1 MQFSSD
7 RILREIKIKNMNK
20 ELENQFYFLR
30 NFVVE
35 GFKNYKIDKIL
46 ICENLK
52 TKSVIFVYLKIY
64 EKNWQKYFLD
74 AGAGFW
80 EDTKTINYLDL
91 ADIEDDE
98 DFVFKNYS
106 NKFDIKDKE
115 IFKIFCEQNEGN
127 CQIIIELKN
136 SGKIIL
142 RCRNSKEFDSESE
155 IVFE

>member
-1 MQFSSD
+1 MK
-7 RILREIKIKNMNK
+7 E

-30 NFVVE
+30 NFKVE
-35 GFKNYKIDKIL
+35 GFENYKIDKIL

-52 TKSVIFVYLKIY
+52 TKSVVFVYLKIY

-80 EDTKTINYLDL
+80 EDTETINYLDL
-91 ADIEDDE
+91 GDIEDDE
-98 DFVFKNYS
+98 NFIFKDYS

-115 IFKIFCEQNEGN
+115 ISKIFCEQNVEN
-127 CQIIIELKN
+127 CQIVIELKN
-136 SGKIIL
+136 SKKIIL
-142 RCRNSKEFDSESE
+142 RCINSEVFDSECE

>member
-1 MQFSSD
+1 
-7 RILREIKIKNMNK
+7 MNE

-35 GFKNYKIDKIL
+35 GFENYKIDKIL

-80 EDTKTINYLDL
+80 EDTETKNYLDL
-91 ADIEDDE
+91 GDIEDDE
-98 DFVFKNYS
+98 NFIFKDYS

-115 IFKIFCEQNEGN
+115 ISKIYCEQNEEN
-127 CQIIIELKN
+127 CQIVIELKN
-136 SGKIIL
+136 SGQIIL
-142 RCRNSKEFDSESE
+142 RCGNSKVFDSECE